1 MSKIYTKEE
10 KEQKLLGDIKNI
22 KKKIERLGNQ
32 IKEKKSSIEDKNKK

>member
-10 KEQKLLGDIKNI
+10 KEQELLEDIKNI

-32 IKEKKSSIEDKNKK
+32 IKEKKSSIEDKIK